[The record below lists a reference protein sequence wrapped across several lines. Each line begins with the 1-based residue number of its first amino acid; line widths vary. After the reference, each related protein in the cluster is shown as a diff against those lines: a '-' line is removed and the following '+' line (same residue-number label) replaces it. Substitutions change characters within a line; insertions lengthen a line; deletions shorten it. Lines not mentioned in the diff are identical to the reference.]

1 MSFAKYQAFVAAV
14 ERGSITKA
22 AESLRYT
29 QSAVSRMIRDL
40 ETEWGVSLLERSKAG
55 VRLTSEGVKLLPYAR
70 ELCRQYQRL
79 QREVEDLTDLR
90 SGLIRIGTFSS
101 VATHWLPLVIRE
113 FQKQYP
119 EMEYELLLGDYREIE
134 EWIWEGRV
142 DFGFLRLPVQGD
154 LETEF
159 VEQDRLLA
167 VVPEGHYLA
176 GQERIRVAQ
185 LCSEPFLM
193 LQKGTHSE
201 IAGIFEQSG
210 LSPQVRF
217 TTWDDYAIL
226 SMVENGLGLSILPEL
241 ILRRNPYRVAVR
253 ELDCPAY
260 RNIGIGMRCRKTLP
274 LSVKRFLDFLPYR
287 SMG

>member
-134 EWIWEGRV
+134 E
-142 DFGFLRLPVQGD
+142 
-154 LETEF
+154 
-159 VEQDRLLA
+159 
-167 VVPEGHYLA
+167 
-176 GQERIRVAQ
+176 
-185 LCSEPFLM
+185 
-193 LQKGTHSE
+193 
-201 IAGIFEQSG
+201 
-210 LSPQVRF
+210 
-217 TTWDDYAIL
+217 
-226 SMVENGLGLSILPEL
+226 
-241 ILRRNPYRVAVR
+241 
-253 ELDCPAY
+253 
-260 RNIGIGMRCRKTLP
+260 
-274 LSVKRFLDFLPYR
+274 
-287 SMG
+287 